1 MHGYGNIKNNSVKII
16 IGSDHAGYTLKKAVV
31 QFLNEKHNEVEDIGT
46 DSEDP
51 VDYPDYGFR
60 VAESV
65 SDGSYEK
72 GILVCGS
79 GIGMSI
85 VANKVPG
92 IRAALCMTPEQAE
105 FSKSHNDANILVLA
119 GRFTDEQT
127 AREVVQRWL
136 NTEFEGGR
144 HARRIKKI
152 HAHNGE

>member
-1 MHGYGNIKNNSVKII
+1 MKII
-16 IGSDHAGYTLKKAVV
+16 IGSDHAGYKLKKTVV
-31 QFLNEKHNEVEDIGT
+31 QFLKEKHIEVEDIGT

-65 SDGSYEK
+65 SNGSYK
-72 GILVCGS
+72 RGILICGS

-105 FSKSHNDANILVLA
+105 LSKRHNDANILVLA

-127 AREVVQRWL
+127 ARESVKRWL
-136 NTEFEGGR
+136 NAKFEGGR
-144 HARRIKKI
+144 HARRVKKI